1 MRTFV
6 IIGGTG
12 HTGKP
17 IALGLLEKGHK
28 VRIVSRNAD
37 KAKELIDKGAEHF
50 SGSSQDTAFLK
61 RAFEGADALY
71 AMIPFDYSASDY
83 TAMQESHVKAIAEAL
98 KGSTIKFV
106 VTLSSVGA
114 HLPSGAGVVQGLHTM
129 EQLFNTL
136 DGINVLH
143 LRPTYFLENVLGMIG
158 MIKMMGILGTPMKG
172 DLKLPMVATKDIAAV
187 GLKHLLA
194 LDFSG
199 KSHEYILGA
208 RDYSYI
214 EIVQIFG
221 KAIGKP
227 DLNYVQFP
235 YQDAKMGM
243 MQMGM
248 GESVSEKLVEFVKS
262 INEGRVQEDLKRTPE
277 NTTPTTAEEF
287 AHVFKMVY
295 ENS

>member
-37 KAKELIDKGAEHF
+37 KAKDLIDKGAEHF
-50 SGSSQDTAFLK
+50 PGSSLDTALLK

-71 AMIPFDYSASDY
+71 AMIPFDYSAIDY

-98 KGSTIKFV
+98 KRSTIKYV
-106 VTLSSVGA
+106 VTLSSIGA
-114 HLPSGAGVVQGLHTM
+114 HLDSGGGVVQGLHTM

-136 DGINVLH
+136 EGINVLH
-143 LRPTYFLENVLGMIG
+143 LRPTYFLENALGLIG
-158 MIKMMGILGTPMKG
+158 MIKMMGILGTPLKG

-208 RDYSYI
+208 RDYSYN
-214 EIVQIFG
+214 EIVKIYG

-235 YQDAKMGM
+235 YEDAKTGM

-248 GESVSEKLVEFVKS
+248 GESVSGKMIEFVKS
-262 INEGRVQEDLKRTPE
+262 VNEGRVQEEIKRTPG